1 VPRELSGDFG
11 KRRVGFAHT
20 AQYADGVLHRRAS
33 VNKPIRFVAP
43 EQDCRDSAPRFYR

>member
-20 AQYADGVLHRRAS
+20 AQYADGVLYRRAS

-43 EQDCRDSAPRFYR
+43 E